1 MPNKIRKKETRTYR
15 DRADYLKYATT
26 KRRRRIKLFAIEY
39 KGGKCMI
46 CGYGRCVGALDLH
59 HIGDKKFNFST
70 DAYLH
75 SWKVIKT
82 ELDKC
87 VLLCSN
93 CHRELHNGLI
103 NLPVNEEV

>member
-1 MPNKIRKKETRTYR
+1 MPNKTRRKETRTYR
-15 DRADYLKYATT
+15 DRAEYLSHATT
-26 KRRRRIKLFAIEY
+26 KRRRRIKQFAIEY
-39 KGGKCMI
+39 RGGKCMV
-46 CGYGRCVGALDLH
+46 CGYNRCIGALDLH
-59 HIGDKKFNFST
+59 HVKGKKRFLIST

-75 SWKVIKT
+75 SWEDIKR

-103 NLPVNEEV
+103 KLSE